1 MKLSLISILAL
12 SFMLPVAAA
21 AEAWAPGVSRH
32 GGWVDYDK
40 DAVNKPYMDDEGM
53 CWAAAASNVITWWQ
67 NHNAELLTSTTL
79 PTHNAWDVYRLVYL
93 NIGGVPAN
101 AFNWYING
109 ISTDQYGVPQYG
121 FGSVM
126 DAEVYDN
133 TKEEY
138 NNIQWYFDGGFLS
151 DIYSTAENPITLA
164 VGNSDSYAMCRRIVD
179 ALESGYALVLSAS
192 AHALTLWGVEY
203 EETDKGI
210 VITKAWVTDSDDYQ
224 NALIE
229 SSEFSVKSSEDG
241 NAVAMKLPT
250 YGDGTS
256 FVYSAVSGMRTAPS
270 TPMIPEP
277 TTATLSLLALAGL
290 AARRR
295 RK

>member
-1 MKLSLISILAL
+1 MKPTLVSVLTFAFVAL
-12 SFMLPVAAA
+12 QAPA
-21 AEAWAPGVSRH
+21 AEAWAPGVSRD

-53 CWAAAASNVITWWQ
+53 CWAAASNVITWWQ
-67 NHNAELLTSTTL
+67 NRNAELLTSTTL

-93 NIGGVPAN
+93 NIGGVPSN

-133 TKEEY
+133 TKEY
-138 NNIQWYFDGGFLS
+138 NIQWYFDGGFLS
-151 DIYSTAENPITLA
+151 DVYSTAENPITLA

-210 VITKAWVTDSDDYQ
+210 VITKAWVTDSDDDQ

-256 FVYSAVSGMRTAPS
+256 FVYSAVSGMRTS
-270 TPMIPEP
+270 DNIVPEP
-277 TTATLSLLALAGL
+277 TTATLSLLALVGL

-295 RK
+295 CK

>member
-1 MKLSLISILAL
+1 
-12 SFMLPVAAA
+12 MLPVASA
-21 AEAWAPGVSRH
+21 AEAWAPGVSRE

-40 DAVNKPYMDDEGM
+40 DAINKPYMDDEGM

-67 NHNAELLTSTTL
+67 NHNADQLTSSSL

-93 NIGGVPAN
+93 NIGGVPSN

-109 ISTDQYGVPQYG
+109 ISRDQYDVPQYG

-133 TKEEY
+133 TKEF
-138 NNIQWYFDGGFLS
+138 NIQWYFDGGFLS
-151 DIYSTAENPITLA
+151 GVYSTAENPVLLS
-164 VGNSDSYAMCRRIVD
+164 VGNSDSYALCRRIVD
-179 ALESGYALVLSAS
+179 AIESGYALVLSAS
-192 AHALTLWGVEY
+192 SHALTLWGVEY
-203 EETDKGI
+203 EETDKGT

-224 NALIE
+224 NALVE
-229 SSEFSVKSSEDG
+229 SSQFSVKSGSDG

-256 FVYSAVSGMRTAPS
+256 FVYSAISGMRTDI
-270 TPMIPEP
+270 IPEP
-277 TTATLSLLALAGL
+277 ATGTLSLLALAAL

>member
-12 SFMLPVAAA
+12 SFMLPVASA
-21 AEAWAPGVSRH
+21 AEAWAPGVSRE

-40 DAVNKPYMDDEGM
+40 DAINKPYMEDEGM

-67 NHNAELLTSTTL
+67 NHNADQLTSSSL

-93 NIGGVPAN
+93 NIGGVPSN

-109 ISTDQYGVPQYG
+109 ISRDQYDVPQYG

-133 TKEEY
+133 TKEF
-138 NNIQWYFDGGFLS
+138 NIQWYFDGGFLS
-151 DIYSTAENPITLA
+151 GVYSTAENPVLLS
-164 VGNSDSYAMCRRIVD
+164 VGNSDSYALCRRIVD
-179 ALESGYALVLSAS
+179 AIESGYALVLSAS
-192 AHALTLWGVEY
+192 SHALTLWGVEY
-203 EETDKGI
+203 EETDKGT
-210 VITKAWVTDSDDYQ
+210 VITKAWVTDSDDYKSQ
-224 NALIE
+224 LVE
-229 SSEFSVKSSEDG
+229 SSEFSVKSGSDG

-256 FVYSAVSGMRTAPS
+256 FVYSAISGMRTDI
-270 TPMIPEP
+270 IPEP
-277 TTATLSLLALAGL
+277 ATGTLSLLALAAL

>member
-12 SFMLPVAAA
+12 SFMLPVASA
-21 AEAWAPGVSRH
+21 AEAWAPGVSRE

-40 DAVNKPYMDDEGM
+40 DAINKPYMDDEGM

-67 NHNAELLTSTTL
+67 NHNADQLTSSSL

-93 NIGGVPAN
+93 NIGGVPSN

-109 ISTDQYGVPQYG
+109 ISRDQYDVPQYG

-133 TKEEY
+133 TKEF
-138 NNIQWYFDGGFLS
+138 NIQWYFDGGFLS
-151 DIYSTAENPITLA
+151 GVYSTAENPVLLS
-164 VGNSDSYAMCRRIVD
+164 VGNSDSYALCRRIVD
-179 ALESGYALVLSAS
+179 AIESGYALVLSAS
-192 AHALTLWGVEY
+192 SHALTLWGVEY
-203 EETDKGI
+203 EETDLGT
-210 VITKAWVTDSDDYQ
+210 VITKAWITDSDDYKSQ
-224 NALIE
+224 LVE
-229 SSEFSVKSSEDG
+229 SSEFSVKSGPDG

-256 FVYSAVSGMRTAPS
+256 FVYSAISGMRTDI
-270 TPMIPEP
+270 IPEP
-277 TTATLSLLALAGL
+277 ATGTLSLLALAAL

>member
-40 DAVNKPYMDDEGM
+40 DAVNKPYMEDEGM

-67 NHNAELLTSTTL
+67 NHNAELLTSTKL
-79 PTHNAWDVYRLVYL
+79 PTHNAWDVYRLVYQ
-93 NIGGVPAN
+93 NIGGVPSD

-109 ISTDQYGVPQYG
+109 ISTNQYGEPQYD
-121 FGSVM
+121 FTSEM
-126 DAEVYDN
+126 DKEVYN
-133 TKEEY
+133 SKEFD
-138 NNIQWYFDGGFLS
+138 IKWYFDGGFLS
-151 DIYSTAENPITLA
+151 GVYSTAENPITLE
-164 VGNSDSYAMCRRIVD
+164 VGNSDSYALCRSIVN

-192 AHALTLWGVEY
+192 GHALTLWGVEY

-210 VITKAWVTDSDDYQ
+210 KITKAWVTDSDD
-224 NALIE
+224 NKNDLIE

-277 TTATLSLLALAGL
+277 TTATLSLLALCGL

>member
-1 MKLSLISILAL
+1 MKRSLISVLAL
-12 SFMLPVAAA
+12 SFMLPMATA
-21 AEAWAPGVSRH
+21 AEAWAPGVSRE

-67 NHNAELLTSTTL
+67 ELNVDQLASATL

-93 NIGGVPAN
+93 NIGGVPSN

-133 TKEEY
+133 TKEFD
-138 NNIQWYFDGGFLS
+138 IQWYFDGGFLS
-151 DIYSTAENPITLA
+151 KVYSTAENPITLA
-164 VGNSDSYAMCRRIVD
+164 VGNSDSYALCGKIVD

-192 AHALTLWGVEY
+192 SHALTLWGVEY
-203 EETDKGI
+203 EETAHGI

-229 SSEFSVKSSEDG
+229 SSEFSVKSGPDG

-256 FVYSAVSGMRTAPS
+256 FVYSAVSGMRTDV
-270 TPMIPEP
+270 IPEP
-277 TTATLSLLALAGL
+277 TTCTLSLLALAAI

>member
-12 SFMLPVAAA
+12 SFMLPVASA
-21 AEAWAPGVSRH
+21 AEAWAPGVSRE

-40 DAVNKPYMDDEGM
+40 DAINKPYMEDEGM

-67 NHNAELLTSTTL
+67 NHNADQLTSSSL

-93 NIGGVPAN
+93 NIGGVPSN

-109 ISTDQYGVPQYG
+109 ISRDQYGVPQYG
-121 FGSVM
+121 LGSVM
-126 DAEVYDN
+126 DKDLYDD
-133 TKEEY
+133 TKGFGAT
-138 NNIQWYFDGGFLS
+138 IKWYFDGGFLS
-151 DIYSTAENPITLA
+151 DVYSTKDNPVLLS
-164 VGNSDSYAMCRRIVD
+164 VGNSDSYALCRRIVD
-179 ALESGYALVLSAS
+179 AIESGYALVLSAS
-192 AHALTLWGVEY
+192 SHALTLWGVEY
-203 EETDKGI
+203 EETDLGT
-210 VITKAWVTDSDDYQ
+210 VITKAWVTDSDDYKSQ
-224 NALIE
+224 LVE
-229 SSEFSVKSSEDG
+229 SSEFSVKSGPDG

-250 YGDGTS
+250 YGDSTS
-256 FVYSAVSGMRTAPS
+256 FVYDAVSGMRTALS

>member
-12 SFMLPVAAA
+12 SFILPVASA
-21 AEAWAPGVSRH
+21 AEAWAPGVSRK

-40 DAVNKPYMDDEGM
+40 DADNKPYMDDEGM

-67 NHNAELLTSTTL
+67 NHNADQLTSTSL

-93 NIGGVPAN
+93 NIGGVPSD

-109 ISTDQYGVPQYG
+109 ISRDQYGVPQYG
-121 FGSVM
+121 LGSVM
-126 DAEVYDN
+126 DKELYND
-133 TKEEY
+133 TKGFGAT
-138 NNIQWYFDGGFLS
+138 IKWYFDGGFLS
-151 DIYSTAENPITLA
+151 GVYSTAENPVLLS
-164 VGNSDSYAMCRRIVD
+164 VGNSDSYALCRRIVD
-179 ALESGYALVLSAS
+179 AIESGYALVLSAS
-192 AHALTLWGVEY
+192 SHALTLWGVEY
-203 EETDKGI
+203 KETDLGT
-210 VITKAWVTDSDDYQ
+210 VITKAWVTDSDDCKSQ
-224 NALIE
+224 LVE
-229 SSEFSVKSSEDG
+229 SSEFSVKSGPDG

-250 YGDGTS
+250 YGDSTS
-256 FVYSAVSGMRTAPS
+256 FVYDAVSGMRTAPS

>member
-1 MKLSLISILAL
+1 MKLTLTSLLAL
-12 SFMLPVAAA
+12 SLMLPVAAA
-21 AEAWAPGVSRH
+21 AEAWSPGVSRN

-67 NHNAELLTSTTL
+67 NHNAELVASADQ
-79 PTHNAWDVYRLVYL
+79 PAHNAWDVYRLVYL
-93 NIGGVPAN
+93 NVGGVPSN
-101 AFNWYING
+101 AFNWWING
-109 ISTDQYGVPQYG
+109 ISRDQYGVPQYG

-126 DAEVYDN
+126 DAEVYNN
-133 TKEEY
+133 TKELD
-138 NNIQWYFDGGFLS
+138 IQWYFDGGFLS
-151 DIYSTAENPITLA
+151 SVYSTAENPITLA
-164 VGNSDSYAMCRRIVD
+164 VGNSDSYALCRQIVD
-179 ALESGYALVLSAS
+179 ALQSGYALVLSAS

-203 EETDKGI
+203 EETDKGT

-229 SSEFSVKSSEDG
+229 SSEFSVKSGPDG

-256 FVYSAVSGMRTAPS
+256 FVYAAISGMRTNS
-270 TPMIPEP
+270 VPEP
-277 TTATLSLLALAGL
+277 ATATLSLLALAGL